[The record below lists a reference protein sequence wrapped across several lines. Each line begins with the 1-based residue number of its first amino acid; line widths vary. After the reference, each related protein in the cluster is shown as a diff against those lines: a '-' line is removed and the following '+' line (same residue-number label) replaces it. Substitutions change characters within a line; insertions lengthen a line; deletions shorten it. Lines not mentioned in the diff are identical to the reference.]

1 MGELKI
7 GSKNRVNSYL
17 SDGDGVMAANDSV
30 IIVAYHYKKQI
41 DIYDVSTLKLK
52 KRLIGDYRPQ
62 KLTDD
67 FTENKYHYVDIV
79 AGKKRFYA
87 LYRGCRN
94 KDAKENSDILESFD
108 YDGNPVIKYK
118 FNDLSPDIFYVDD
131 EAAVLYGY
139 KSAYPDLMLKY
150 ELEERLPTY
159 QVDIDEKQSFRSE
172 CRN

>member
-1 MGELKI
+1 MPTQPLVKLYDLKNGKNMGELKI

-67 FTENKYHYVDIV
+67 FTENAEIKMPKKIV
-79 AGKKRFYA
+79 IFWS
-87 LYRGCRN
+87 LSIMMEILLLN
-94 KDAKENSDILESFD
+94 INSMI
-108 YDGNPVIKYK
+108 
-118 FNDLSPDIFYVDD
+118 
-131 EAAVLYGY
+131 
-139 KSAYPDLMLKY
+139 
-150 ELEERLPTY
+150 
-159 QVDIDEKQSFRSE
+159 
-172 CRN
+172 

>member
-67 FTENKYHYVDIV
+67 FTENEYHYVDIV
-79 AGKKRFYA
+79 AAVCLFPVLGHR
-87 LYRGCRN
+87 YRNG
-94 KDAKENSDILESFD
+94 
-108 YDGNPVIKYK
+108 
-118 FNDLSPDIFYVDD
+118 
-131 EAAVLYGY
+131 
-139 KSAYPDLMLKY
+139 
-150 ELEERLPTY
+150 LPE
-159 QVDIDEKQSFRSE
+159 V
-172 CRN
+172 